1 MIIPKS
7 FNRSDGDDGTGFLL
21 DNLYFKENYSST
33 ELGLRQQQ
41 ALDAD
46 LKAIQQIN
54 SLNKVII
61 GYCNDK
67 TNFLH
72 KILSTERAVSRSCK
86 AFENK

>member
-7 FNRSDGDDGTGFLL
+7 FNRSDGDYGTGFLL

-54 SLNKVII
+54 S
-61 GYCNDK
+61 
-67 TNFLH
+67 
-72 KILSTERAVSRSCK
+72 
-86 AFENK
+86 